1 MSIRKIGEKLRE
13 KIKLTE
19 KEKLEFDDYRE
30 AHNIIIK
37 LFTTELK
44 KVNFSKQYLIAS
56 RNKRIET
63 IISKLCR
70 PEKPKLD
77 RIHDIAG
84 TRIIFENM
92 KSLENYISILE
103 NTELVNFKEKIN
115 EDKNRYNYIKNPK
128 SDGYRS
134 IHKVFY
140 YSSDIPYYTSNEK
153 SFNLKN
159 KKIELQLRTK
169 LQHIWATTVEIYDI
183 INKSNIKTGTHNKL
197 ETKEGLFFKKCSLV
211 FEGIENNDEEKI
223 KINIHEIFNDK
234 DLVEIYNRLK
244 GIKNIKNIKLPKT
257 LRTDEVFILITDLN
271 KEETTFFTTIE
282 YEDKNKKI
290 DKQDTFLINASY
302 RRLEEK
308 NTKGEYILLLLTLGD
323 IKKLKKVY
331 PNYFLNTNE
340 FISILK
346 KYKDKYIKEED

>member
-13 KIKLTE
+13 GIELTE
-19 KEKLEFDDYRE
+19 EEKLEFDNFRE

-37 LFTTELK
+37 LFTIELK
-44 KVNFSKQYLIAS
+44 KVNFSKQHLTAS

-84 TRIIFENM
+84 TRIIFENI
-92 KSLENYISILE
+92 KSLEDYIDILE

-140 YSSDIPYYTSNEK
+140 YSSNIPYSTLNEK
-153 SFNLKN
+153 SFNLEN
-159 KKIELQLRTK
+159 KKIELQLRTR

-211 FEGIENNDEEKI
+211 FEGIESNDVEKI
-223 KINIHEIFNDK
+223 KININEIFRDK

-244 GIKNIKNIKLPKT
+244 GIKNIKNIQLPKT
-257 LRTDEVFILITDLN
+257 LGSDEVFILITDLN
-271 KEETTFFTTIE
+271 KGKTTFFTTDPIE
-282 YEDKNKKI
+282 KN

-323 IKKLKKVY
+323 IKKLKNVY

-346 KYKDKYIKEED
+346 KYKAKYIKEED

>member
-13 KIKLTE
+13 GIELTE
-19 KEKLEFDDYRE
+19 EEKLEFDNFRE

-37 LFTTELK
+37 LFTIELK
-44 KVNFSKQYLIAS
+44 KVNFSKQHLTAS

-84 TRIIFENM
+84 TRIIFENI
-92 KSLENYISILE
+92 KSLEDYIDILE

-140 YSSDIPYYTSNEK
+140 YSSNIPYSTLNEK
-153 SFNLKN
+153 CFNLEN
-159 KKIELQLRTK
+159 KKIELQLRTR

-211 FEGIENNDEEKI
+211 FEGIESNDVEKI
-223 KINIHEIFNDK
+223 KININEIFRDK

-244 GIKNIKNIKLPKT
+244 GIKNIKNIQLPKT
-257 LRTDEVFILITDLN
+257 LGSDEVFILITDLN
-271 KEETTFFTTIE
+271 KGKTTFFTTDPIE
-282 YEDKNKKI
+282 KN

-323 IKKLKKVY
+323 IKKLKNVY
-331 PNYFLNTNE
+331 PNYFLNTNK

>member
-13 KIKLTE
+13 GIELTE
-19 KEKLEFDDYRE
+19 EEKLEFDNFRE

-37 LFTTELK
+37 LFTIELK
-44 KVNFSKQYLIAS
+44 KVNFSKQHLTAS

-84 TRIIFENM
+84 TRIIFENI
-92 KSLENYISILE
+92 KSLEDYIDILE

-140 YSSDIPYYTSNEK
+140 YSSNIPYSTLNEK
-153 SFNLKN
+153 SFNLEN
-159 KKIELQLRTK
+159 KKIELQLRTR

-211 FEGIENNDEEKI
+211 FEGIESNDVEKI
-223 KINIHEIFNDK
+223 KININEIFRDK
-234 DLVEIYNRLK
+234 DLMEIYNRLK
-244 GIKNIKNIKLPKT
+244 GIKNIKNIQLPKT
-257 LRTDEVFILITDLN
+257 LGSDEVFILITDLN
-271 KEETTFFTTIE
+271 KGKTTFFTTDPIE
-282 YEDKNKKI
+282 KN

-323 IKKLKKVY
+323 IKKLKNVY
-331 PNYFLNTNE
+331 PNYFLNTNK

>member
-13 KIKLTE
+13 GIELTE
-19 KEKLEFDDYRE
+19 EEKLEFDNFRE

-37 LFTTELK
+37 LFTIELK
-44 KVNFSKQYLIAS
+44 KVNFSKQHLTAS

-63 IISKLCR
+63 IISKLRR

-84 TRIIFENM
+84 TRIIFENI
-92 KSLENYISILE
+92 KSLEDYIDILE

-140 YSSDIPYYTSNEK
+140 YSSNIPYSTLNEK
-153 SFNLKN
+153 RFNLEN
-159 KKIELQLRTK
+159 KKIELQLRTR

-211 FEGIENNDEEKI
+211 FEGIESNDVEKI
-223 KINIHEIFNDK
+223 KININEIFRDK

-244 GIKNIKNIKLPKT
+244 GIKNIKNIQLPKT
-257 LRTDEVFILITDLN
+257 LGSDEVFILITDLN
-271 KEETTFFTTIE
+271 KGKTTFFTTDPIE
-282 YEDKNKKI
+282 KN

-323 IKKLKKVY
+323 IKKLKNVY
-331 PNYFLNTNE
+331 PNYFLNTNK

>member
-1 MSIRKIGEKLRE
+1 MSTRKIGEKLRE
-13 KIKLTE
+13 GIELTE
-19 KEKLEFDDYRE
+19 EEKLEFDNFRE

-37 LFTTELK
+37 LFTIELK
-44 KVNFSKQYLIAS
+44 KVNFSNQHLTAS

-63 IISKLCR
+63 IISKLRR

-84 TRIIFENM
+84 TRIIFENI
-92 KSLENYISILE
+92 KSLEDYIDILE

-140 YSSDIPYYTSNEK
+140 YSSNIPYSTLNEK
-153 SFNLKN
+153 SFNLEN
-159 KKIELQLRTK
+159 KKIELQLRTR

-211 FEGIENNDEEKI
+211 FEGIESNDVEKI
-223 KINIHEIFNDK
+223 KININEIFRDK

-244 GIKNIKNIKLPKT
+244 GIKNIKNIQLPKT
-257 LRTDEVFILITDLN
+257 LGSDEVFILITDLN
-271 KEETTFFTTIE
+271 KGKTTFFTTEPIE
-282 YEDKNKKI
+282 KN

-323 IKKLKKVY
+323 IKKLKNVY
-331 PNYFLNTNE
+331 PNYFLNTNK

>member
-13 KIKLTE
+13 GIELTE
-19 KEKLEFDDYRE
+19 EEKLEFDNFRE

-37 LFTTELK
+37 LFTIELK
-44 KVNFSKQYLIAS
+44 KVNFSKQHLIAS

-84 TRIIFENM
+84 TRIIFENI
-92 KSLENYISILE
+92 KSLEDYIDILE

-140 YSSDIPYYTSNEK
+140 YSSNIPYSTLNEK
-153 SFNLKN
+153 SFNLEN
-159 KKIELQLRTK
+159 KKIELQLRTR

-211 FEGIENNDEEKI
+211 FEGIESNDVEKI
-223 KINIHEIFNDK
+223 KININEIFRDK

-244 GIKNIKNIKLPKT
+244 GIKNIKNIQLPKT
-257 LRTDEVFILITDLN
+257 LGSDEVFILITDLN
-271 KEETTFFTTIE
+271 KGKTTFFTTDPIE
-282 YEDKNKKI
+282 KN

-323 IKKLKKVY
+323 IKKLKNVY
-331 PNYFLNTNE
+331 PNYFLNTNK

>member
-13 KIKLTE
+13 GIELTE
-19 KEKLEFDDYRE
+19 EEKLEFDNFRE

-37 LFTTELK
+37 LFTIELK
-44 KVNFSKQYLIAS
+44 KVNFSKQHLTAS

-84 TRIIFENM
+84 TRIIFENI
-92 KSLENYISILE
+92 KSLEDYIDILE

-140 YSSDIPYYTSNEK
+140 YSSNIPYSTLNEK
-153 SFNLKN
+153 SFNLEN
-159 KKIELQLRTK
+159 KKIELQLRTR

-211 FEGIENNDEEKI
+211 FEGIESNDVEKI
-223 KINIHEIFNDK
+223 KININEIFRDK

-244 GIKNIKNIKLPKT
+244 GIKNIKNIQLPKT
-257 LRTDEVFILITDLN
+257 LGSDEVFILITDLN
-271 KEETTFFTTIE
+271 KGKTTFFTTDPIE
-282 YEDKNKKI
+282 KN

-323 IKKLKKVY
+323 IKKLKNVY

-346 KYKDKYIKEED
+346 KYKYIKEED

>member
-13 KIKLTE
+13 GIELTE
-19 KEKLEFDDYRE
+19 EEKLEFDNFRE

-37 LFTTELK
+37 LFTIELK
-44 KVNFSKQYLIAS
+44 KVNFSKQHLTAS

-84 TRIIFENM
+84 TRIIFENI
-92 KSLENYISILE
+92 KSLEDYIDILE

-140 YSSDIPYYTSNEK
+140 YSSNIPYSTLNEK
-153 SFNLKN
+153 RFNLEN
-159 KKIELQLRTK
+159 KKIELQLRTR

-211 FEGIENNDEEKI
+211 FEGIESNDVEKI
-223 KINIHEIFNDK
+223 KININEIFRDK

-244 GIKNIKNIKLPKT
+244 WIKNIKNIQLPKT
-257 LRTDEVFILITDLN
+257 LGSDEVFILITDLN
-271 KEETTFFTTIE
+271 KGKTTFFTTDPIE
-282 YEDKNKKI
+282 KN

-323 IKKLKKVY
+323 IKKLKNVY

>member
-13 KIKLTE
+13 GIELTE
-19 KEKLEFDDYRE
+19 EEKLEFDNFRE

-37 LFTTELK
+37 LFTIELK
-44 KVNFSKQYLIAS
+44 KVNFSIQHLTAS

-63 IISKLCR
+63 IISKLRR

-84 TRIIFENM
+84 TRIIFENI
-92 KSLENYISILE
+92 KSLEDYIDILE

-140 YSSDIPYYTSNEK
+140 YSSNIPYSTLNEK
-153 SFNLKN
+153 SFNLEN
-159 KKIELQLRTK
+159 KKIELQLRTR

-211 FEGIENNDEEKI
+211 FEGIESNDVEKI
-223 KINIHEIFNDK
+223 KININEIFRDK

-244 GIKNIKNIKLPKT
+244 GIKNIKNIQLPKT
-257 LRTDEVFILITDLN
+257 LGSDEVFILITDLN
-271 KEETTFFTTIE
+271 KGKTTFFTTEPIE
-282 YEDKNKKI
+282 KN

-323 IKKLKKVY
+323 IKKLKNVY
-331 PNYFLNTNE
+331 PNYFLNTNK

>member
-13 KIKLTE
+13 GIELTE
-19 KEKLEFDDYRE
+19 EEKLEFDNFRE

-37 LFTTELK
+37 LFTIELK
-44 KVNFSKQYLIAS
+44 KVNFSKQHLTAS

-84 TRIIFENM
+84 TRIIFENI
-92 KSLENYISILE
+92 KSLEDYIDILE

-115 EDKNRYNYIKNPK
+115 EDKNQYNYIKNPK

-140 YSSDIPYYTSNEK
+140 YSSNIPYSTLNEK
-153 SFNLKN
+153 SFNLEN
-159 KKIELQLRTK
+159 KKIELQLRTR

-197 ETKEGLFFKKCSLV
+197 ETKEGLFFKNCSLV
-211 FEGIENNDEEKI
+211 FEGIESNDVEKI
-223 KINIHEIFNDK
+223 KININKIFRDK

-244 GIKNIKNIKLPKT
+244 GIKNIKNIQLPKT
-257 LRTDEVFILITDLN
+257 LGSDEVFILITDLN
-271 KEETTFFTTIE
+271 KGKTTFFTTDPIE
-282 YEDKNKKI
+282 KN

-323 IKKLKKVY
+323 IKKLKNVY
-331 PNYFLNTNE
+331 PNYFLNTNK

>member
-1 MSIRKIGEKLRE
+1 M
-13 KIKLTE
+13 T
-19 KEKLEFDDYRE
+19 
-30 AHNIIIK
+30 
-37 LFTTELK
+37 
-44 KVNFSKQYLIAS
+44 AS

-84 TRIIFENM
+84 TRIIFENI
-92 KSLENYISILE
+92 KSLEDYIDILE

-115 EDKNRYNYIKNPK
+115 EDKNWYNYIKNPK

-140 YSSDIPYYTSNEK
+140 YSSNIPYSTLNEK
-153 SFNLKN
+153 RFNLEN
-159 KKIELQLRTK
+159 KKIELQLRTR

-211 FEGIENNDEEKI
+211 FEGIESNDVEKI
-223 KINIHEIFNDK
+223 KININEIFRDK

-244 GIKNIKNIKLPKT
+244 GIKNIKNIQLPKT
-257 LRTDEVFILITDLN
+257 LGSDEVFILITDLN
-271 KEETTFFTTIE
+271 KGKTTFFTTDPIE
-282 YEDKNKKI
+282 KN

-323 IKKLKKVY
+323 IKKLKNVY
-331 PNYFLNTNE
+331 PNYFLNTNK

>member
-13 KIKLTE
+13 GIELTE
-19 KEKLEFDDYRE
+19 EEKLEFDNFRE

-37 LFTTELK
+37 LFTIELK
-44 KVNFSKQYLIAS
+44 KVNFSKRHLTAS

-84 TRIIFENM
+84 TRIIFENI
-92 KSLENYISILE
+92 KSLEDYIDILE

-140 YSSDIPYYTSNEK
+140 YSSNIPYSTLNEK
-153 SFNLKN
+153 SFNLEN
-159 KKIELQLRTK
+159 KKIELQLRTR

-211 FEGIENNDEEKI
+211 FEGIESNDVEKI
-223 KINIHEIFNDK
+223 KININEIFRDK

-244 GIKNIKNIKLPKT
+244 GIKNIKNIQLPKT
-257 LRTDEVFILITDLN
+257 LGSDEVFILITDLN
-271 KEETTFFTTIE
+271 KGKTTFFTTDPIE
-282 YEDKNKKI
+282 KN

-323 IKKLKKVY
+323 IKKLKNVY

>member
-13 KIKLTE
+13 GIELTE
-19 KEKLEFDDYRE
+19 EEKLEFDNFRE

-37 LFTTELK
+37 LFTIELK
-44 KVNFSKQYLIAS
+44 KVNFSKQHLTAS

-84 TRIIFENM
+84 TRIIFENI
-92 KSLENYISILE
+92 KSLEDYIDILE

-140 YSSDIPYYTSNEK
+140 YSSNIPYSTLNEK
-153 SFNLKN
+153 RFNLEN
-159 KKIELQLRTK
+159 KKIELQLRTR

-211 FEGIENNDEEKI
+211 FEGIESNDVEKI
-223 KINIHEIFNDK
+223 KININEIFRDK

-244 GIKNIKNIKLPKT
+244 GIKNIKNVQLPKT
-257 LRTDEVFILITDLN
+257 LGSDEVFILITDLN
-271 KEETTFFTTIE
+271 KGKTTFFTTDPIE
-282 YEDKNKKI
+282 KN

-323 IKKLKKVY
+323 IKKLKNVY
-331 PNYFLNTNE
+331 PNYFLNTNK

>member
-13 KIKLTE
+13 GIELTE
-19 KEKLEFDDYRE
+19 EEKLEFDNFRE

-37 LFTTELK
+37 LFTIELK
-44 KVNFSKQYLIAS
+44 KVNFSKQHLTAS

-84 TRIIFENM
+84 TRIIFENI
-92 KSLENYISILE
+92 KSLEDYIDILE

-140 YSSDIPYYTSNEK
+140 YSSNIPYSTLNEK
-153 SFNLKN
+153 RFNLEN
-159 KKIELQLRTK
+159 KKIELQLRTR

-211 FEGIENNDEEKI
+211 FEGIESNDVEKI
-223 KINIHEIFNDK
+223 KININEIFRDK

-244 GIKNIKNIKLPKT
+244 GIKNIKNIQLPKT
-257 LRTDEVFILITDLN
+257 LGSDEVFILITDLN
-271 KEETTFFTTIE
+271 KGKTTFFTTDPI
-282 YEDKNKKI
+282 
-290 DKQDTFLINASY
+290 
-302 RRLEEK
+302 EK
-308 NTKGEYILLLLTLGD
+308 NDKGEYILLLLTLGD
-323 IKKLKKVY
+323 IKKLKNVY